1 MYERRRARNRLRL
14 NVRVQ
19 SAGSGY
25 AARMGSSAT
34 SDAPAKSRAEKD
46 AAIKGRGRED
56 ARREP
61 EAAGMS
67 RGKRLLWSPVALLL
81 VLLMAAGSILMWI
94 GLPLGLIWIASAIS
108 ESSQPSMGP
117 YLLIL
122 VGLPIGAI
130 VIGKALG
137 ALDRAHGRVTGR
149 TGDGQKRNTWMNSMG
164 EKASTNRRPRSVLD
178 TVMIVSVL
186 TALVLG
192 GIWFLVFAGSPL
204 PT

>member
-1 MYERRRARNRLRL
+1 MPPC
-14 NVRVQ
+14 
-19 SAGSGY
+19 
-25 AARMGSSAT
+25 MGSSAT
-34 SDAPAKSRAEKD
+34 STRDAPKD
-46 AAIKGRGRED
+46 RGRDD
-56 ARREP
+56 AR
-61 EAAGMS
+61 AMS
-67 RGKRLLWSPVALLL
+67 RGRRLLWSPVALLL
-81 VLLMAAGSILMWI
+81 VLLMAVGSILMWI

-137 ALDRAHGRVTGR
+137 ALDRMHGRVTGR
-149 TGDGQKRNTWMNSMG
+149 DGGEQRRNTWMNSMNEG
-164 EKASTNRRPRSVLD
+164 SGTNRRQRSVLD

-186 TALVLG
+186 SALVLG
-192 GIWFLVFAGSPL
+192 AIWFLVFAGSPL

>member
-1 MYERRRARNRLRL
+1 
-14 NVRVQ
+14 
-19 SAGSGY
+19 
-25 AARMGSSAT
+25 
-34 SDAPAKSRAEKD
+34 
-46 AAIKGRGRED
+46 
-56 ARREP
+56 
-61 EAAGMS
+61 MS
-67 RGKRLLWSPVALLL
+67 RGRRLLWSPVALLL

-137 ALDRAHGRVTGR
+137 ALDRMHARVTGR
-149 TGDGQKRNTWMNSMG
+149 DGGEQKRHTWMNSMNEG
-164 EKASTNRRPRSVLD
+164 SGTNRRQRSVLD

-186 TALVLG
+186 SALVLG

>member
-1 MYERRRARNRLRL
+1 
-14 NVRVQ
+14 
-19 SAGSGY
+19 
-25 AARMGSSAT
+25 MGRSAT
-34 SDAPAKSRAEKD
+34 TPEAASKSRAEKD
-46 AAIKGRGRED
+46 AAIKGR
-56 ARREP
+56 RREQRPP
-61 EAAGMS
+61 ESAGQTESGGMS

-108 ESSQPSMGP
+108 DSSQPSMGP

-122 VGLPIGAI
+122 VGLPNGAI
-130 VIGKALG
+130 EIGKLLG
-137 ALDRAHGRVTGR
+137 MLDRMHGSVTGR
-149 TGDGQKRNTWMNSMG
+149 SGGEQRRNTWMNSMG
-164 EKASTNRRPRSVLD
+164 EKASTNRRERSVLD

-186 TALVLG
+186 SALVLG